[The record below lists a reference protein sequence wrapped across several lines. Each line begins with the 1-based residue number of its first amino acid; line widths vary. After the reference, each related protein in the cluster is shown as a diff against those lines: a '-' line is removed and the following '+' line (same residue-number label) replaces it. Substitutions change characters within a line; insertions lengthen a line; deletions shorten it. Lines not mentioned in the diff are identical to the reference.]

1 MISLKRSLLW
11 VLQFGFF
18 ATPLSFP
25 QRAFASENQSQNQEE
40 QEELIDNQE
49 KTFLLKS
56 ANFAGHVLPV
66 IPLMRSLKDQNKR
79 FYMLVETPV
88 MGLVNDPVGAL
99 VARTLMGKEFFT
111 SDTLVAMAQS
121 YVSYQLSQIV
131 RNGVT
136 LEENITPRMKVLM
149 NWWISTLVY
158 GLVTGIP
165 ALSKAHAS
173 GDPHASIFAYSTVA
187 FAAIWPII
195 TQNLQTRLII
205 PFFFSSYPNKT
216 LLDKISNEKV
226 SRREL
231 VDEKIHEI
239 LSIRKS
245 AAGSELTKAEKAK
258 VKSLEKQIYWI
269 KWFRKDNY
277 FHDKNELTRKKRAYW
292 LRKTGTVFVVASM
305 MISSYHMTRWTLVG
319 SRPDSQEWGPLT
331 RIVQVVADYM
341 SPEDQK
347 KLSSAEINDLTKA
360 VVSQVEESGLTPAET
375 IAEKKGDVTS
385 ADTLIKDSNKEVPWV
400 ETSDKPSANC
410 RSLLMRLK
418 R

>member
-1 MISLKRSLLW
+1 MISLKRGLLW
-11 VLQFGFF
+11 ALQFGLL
-18 ATPLSFP
+18 AAPLNFP
-25 QRAFASENQSQNQEE
+25 QRAFASENQKQSQNQEE
-40 QEELIDNQE
+40 QSSEEFIEQVEAQE
-49 KTFLLKS
+49 KSFLLKS

-88 MGLVNDPVGAL
+88 MGLVNDPIGAL
-99 VARTLMGKEFFT
+99 IARTLMGKEFFT

-216 LLDKISNEKV
+216 LLDKISNENI

-231 VDEKIHEI
+231 VDEKIYEI
-239 LSIRKS
+239 LSIRQS
-245 AAGSELTKAEKAK
+245 AKGSELTKAEKAK
-258 VKSLEKQIYWI
+258 IKALEKQMYWI

-277 FHDKNELTRKKRAYW
+277 FNEENELAQKKRLYW
-292 LRKTGTVFVVASM
+292 LRKTGTVFVVASL

-319 SRPDSQEWGPLT
+319 SKSDPHEWGPLT
-331 RIVQVVADYM
+331 KIVQVVSDYM
-341 SPEDQK
+341 SPNDQK
-347 KLSSAEINDLTKA
+347 KLSAAELNDLTRA
-360 VVSQVEESGLTPAET
+360 VVSQVEMSGPAPAYT
-375 IAEKKGDVTS
+375 IAEKKIEQS
-385 ADTLIKDSNKEVPWV
+385 S
-400 ETSDKPSANC
+400 SFSSC
-410 RSLLMRLK
+410 RSLLVK
-418 R
+418 